1 LSIDSEPA
9 AVIGR
14 QFIELGA
21 DIAAAILLTVRA
33 GWTQA
38 LASPEV
44 HPGSAEVPITERL
57 RDGMR
62 VALAALPWNKTMIVA
77 AGMESRSSS
86 DLARPDGRTD
96 IPIIIIEV
104 FLRIGEHEPHGI
116 IECKRIAGSNTRLC
130 REYVVNGIDRFRTG
144 LYAGNHA
151 AGFMT
156 GFVLCGNVPG
166 AAAGVNRYLARQKRC
181 TECLRLPGVLENA
194 PEVWGSQHTRAGA
207 TPIALH
213 HCFLPFSE
221 LRSSAVAIGQ
231 TVP

>member
-1 LSIDSEPA
+1 LSIGSKPA
-9 AVIGR
+9 AAIGR

-21 DIAAAILLTVRA
+21 DIAAAIVLTVRA
-33 GWTQA
+33 GWTYA

-44 HPGSAEVPITERL
+44 HPGGTEVPMTERL

-62 VALAALPWNKTMIVA
+62 AVLAALPWRKAMIVA
-77 AGMESRSSS
+77 AGMESRSSP

-116 IECKRIAGSNTRLC
+116 IECKRIAGSDARLC
-130 REYVVNGIDRFRTG
+130 REYVVNGIDRFRAG

-151 AGFMT
+151 AGFMA
-156 GFVLCGNVPG
+156 GFVLSDNAAS
-166 AAAGVNRYLARQKRC
+166 AAAGINRYLAGQKRHN
-181 TECLRLPGVLENA
+181 ERLGLPGLLASE
-194 PEVWGSQHTRAGA
+194 PEVRGSQHNRAGG

-213 HCFLPFSE
+213 HCFLPFTM
-221 LRSSAVAIGQ
+221 RAGAGTASAGQ
-231 TVP
+231 R